1 MQNRQAICAQ
11 ASMLRRTNWRN
22 SRTCSNLAFLLVVLG
37 SLVLASCDKS
47 SNTAEDAA
55 GKTDKMASATA
66 SDGANE
72 EWPVPAS
79 ASHTDKAA
87 IRGWFAANKLCQGSS
102 DAATITR
109 QCPRRDNLEN
119 RLERRGWCWV
129 YQDWTVSRV
138 DYGWHRC
145 SQTTLPA
152 DQRSVQADGPSGTN
166 SDDSSADPATGQ
178 HEASGLPAEHDRR
191 GQSWREDARAAILE
205 DWQLDGPSIHRA
217 ALAFRCGIVDK
228 LTAEM
233 AIQRIEITMQNQLGP
248 AGLIDDPSLSPAKFG
263 RKFVVSGQAAA
274 RSGGCSRLTPAM
286 RGHLRAEVGA
296 WAQ

>member
-1 MQNRQAICAQ
+1 
-11 ASMLRRTNWRN
+11 MLRRTNWRN
-22 SRTCSNLAFLLVVLG
+22 SRTCSNLAFLPVVLG

-55 GKTDKMASATA
+55 GKTDKMTSAAT
-66 SDGANE
+66 SDSANE
-72 EWPVPAS
+72 KWPVPAS
-79 ASHTDKAA
+79 ASHTDRAA
-87 IRGWFAANKLCQGSS
+87 IRAWFATNELCQGSS
-102 DAATITR
+102 DAATIAR
-109 QCPRRDNLEN
+109 QCPRRDKLEH
-119 RLERRGWCWV
+119 RLERHGWCWV

-152 DQRSVQADGPSGTN
+152 DQRSVQADGPAGTN
-166 SDDSSADPATGQ
+166 SEDSSADPATGQ

-217 ALAFRCGIVDK
+217 ALAFSCGIVDK

-274 RSGGCSRLTPAM
+274 RSDGCSRLTPAM